1 MKKEDVQTTLKI
13 IRMRD
18 MLLDASRCGDLRD
31 DVV

>member
-1 MKKEDVQTTLKI
+1 MKDEEAQAILKT

-18 MLLDASRCGDLRD
+18 MLIDASRCEDLRD

>member
-1 MKKEDVQTTLKI
+1 MKEEDVQATLKI

-18 MLLDASRCGDLRD
+18 MLIDASRCEDLRD